1 MIRAPAGE
9 RTVGTLMAQ
18 LRATMAKV
26 VHCECGYVARGETD
40 DELVADVQQ
49 HGHDV
54 HNMDM
59 TRE

>member
-26 VHCECGYVARGETD
+26 VHCVCGYVARGETD